1 MKRIRIIIATILC
14 VLFANNMFVIQ
25 AASAKVM
32 TVSTENIVIDSQ
44 QIGTVIVSLSDEALM
59 SGNQIVYCQ
68 AIDASQEICYVAWG
82 NATSR
87 NSLPLIII
95 PRDNGTTQFR
105 LSNTFNDEEIIL
117 TVTVRGITS
126 ETNEVNSQG
135 YLPNDE
141 NFNYQEELPDGIEA
155 IETVEDLENYLN
167 DNWNSCQTPMGEF
180 KYEFSISENDNRLFP
195 YDFWIQTEH
204 QGVYPWYDL
213 EYSISLSDADKK
225 STLSILRNFQLQIYK
240 IASAAFPDAKI
251 MGGFYDGF
259 YKYPHAKV
267 GYNSVRALSW
277 KNFHG
282 TIIDDYY
289 SSYVTEFQWDNTID
303 DYVFDEQ

>member
-1 MKRIRIIIATILC
+1 MKRIRIIIAAILC

-44 QIGTVIVSLSDEALM
+44 QTGTVIVSLSDEALM
-59 SGNQIVYCQ
+59 SGNQIIYCQ

-82 NATSR
+82 NSTSR

-95 PRDNGTTQFR
+95 PRNNGTTQFR

-117 TVTVRGITS
+117 TVAVRDMTSGINDVDLQKDLS
-126 ETNEVNSQG
+126 
-135 YLPNDE
+135 NDE

-180 KYEFSISENDNRLFP
+180 KYEFSITKNDNRLFP
-195 YDFWIQTEH
+195 YDFWIKTEH
-204 QGVYPWYDL
+204 RGVYPWYNL
-213 EYSISLSDADKK
+213 EYSISLSDTDKK

-251 MGGFYDGF
+251 MGGFYDGH
-259 YKYPHAKV
+259 YKYPHVKV
-267 GYNSVRALSW
+267 GYYSIRSLSW
-277 KNFHG
+277 KNFDRVG
-282 TIIDDYY
+282 IGDYY
-289 SSYVTEFQWDNTID
+289 SSYITEFQWDTTVD
-303 DYVFDEQ
+303 DYVFNEQ